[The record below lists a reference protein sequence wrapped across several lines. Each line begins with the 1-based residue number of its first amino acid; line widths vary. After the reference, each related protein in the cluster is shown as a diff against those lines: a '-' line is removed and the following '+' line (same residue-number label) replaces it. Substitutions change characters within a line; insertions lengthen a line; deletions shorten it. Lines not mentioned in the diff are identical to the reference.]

1 MFTSFVLKYV
11 LNKNNWPT
19 GVNGVDKSCLRDE
32 ADQSRELRVSSE
44 QLDRGGG
51 QTRTQNRE
59 QQVEDLWVF
68 ENKSLFKFEKVMC
81 LLWIHLFVLVQE
93 KWCFY

>member
-11 LNKNNWPT
+11 FNKNNWPT
-19 GVNGVDKSCLRDE
+19 GVDGVDKSCLGDE
-32 ADQSRELRVSSE
+32 ADQSRELWVSSE
-44 QLDRGGG
+44 QLHRGGG

-59 QQVEDLWVF
+59 QQAEDLRVF
-68 ENKSLFKFEKVMC
+68 ENKFEKVMC
-81 LLWIHLFVLVQE
+81 LLWIHLFVLVQQ